1 MAHSVKCLVCKH
13 DDLILDPP
21 GFMKKSGAVLCTCNP
36 SVEGVETGGCL
47 DARRTAYI
55 AQSGSYR
62 FSEKLSQKKAKRNLG
77 RYWMSVY
84 SLHAPSIPIH

>member
-1 MAHSVKCLVCKH
+1 MAHPVKCLVCKH

-47 DARRTAYI
+47 GALGTAYV
-55 AQSGSYR
+55 A
-62 FSEKLSQKKAKRNLG
+62 
-77 RYWMSVY
+77 
-84 SLHAPSIPIH
+84 